1 VQAYNIGEE
10 GDYNGGTSMNCAT
23 FMITTTT
30 AIINSVM

>member
-1 VQAYNIGEE
+1 
-10 GDYNGGTSMNCAT
+10 MNCAT